1 MTVPAKG
8 LEGVVAGSSQICYI
22 DGEAGVLRYYGYP
35 IQELA
40 EHSNFEET
48 VYLLWHGRL
57 PKKGE
62 IEGFRGEIAN
72 AGGIPEPIV
81 RLILSFPKDSN
92 TMSCLRTAV
101 SALSL
106 YDRQSEDMSDA
117 ANRRKAVR
125 IQHQINAIVPA
136 IDRARKGLPI
146 LQPRTDLTIA
156 ENFLYML
163 RGETPKQ
170 DEARAMDMCFILHAD
185 HELNASTFACRVIGA
200 TLSDM
205 HGAVTGAIAA
215 LKGPLH
221 GGANTDVMK
230 MLLSVGDVSNAEAWI
245 KDALAKKQRI
255 MGFGHRVYKTLDPR
269 AGVLKKMS
277 EKLCKSTGV
286 TKWFDI
292 SSKIQEFVKKEK
304 ELNANVDFYSA
315 SVYYSLGIPLDVN
328 TPIFA
333 ISRTSGWLAHLLE
346 QYADNRLIRPRAEYI
361 GPPERHWEPFE
372 KR

>member
-1 MTVPAKG
+1 MTVTTKG
-8 LEGVVAGSSQICYI
+8 LEGVIAGASQICFI

-40 EHSNFEET
+40 EHSTFEET
-48 VYLLWHGRL
+48 VFLLWNGRL
-57 PKKGE
+57 PKKHE
-62 IEGFRGEIAN
+62 LESFRGEMAN
-72 AGGIPEPIV
+72 AGGIPDPIV
-81 RLILSFPKDSN
+81 RMILSFPKDAN

-101 SALSL
+101 SALAL

-146 LQPRTDLTIA
+146 LQPRTDMSLA

-163 RGETPKQ
+163 RGEPPKP

-185 HELNASTFACRVIGA
+185 HELNASTFACRVVGA
-200 TLSDM
+200 TLADM
-205 HGAVTGAIAA
+205 HGAITGAIAA

-221 GGANTDVMK
+221 GGANTEVMK
-230 MLLSVGDVSNAEAWI
+230 MLLSVGDASNAEAWI
-245 KDALAKKQRI
+245 KEALAKKALI

-286 TKWFDI
+286 TKWFEI
-292 SSKIQEFVKKEK
+292 SNRIQEIVKKEK
-304 ELNANVDFYSA
+304 GLNANVDFYSA

-333 ISRTSGWLAHLLE
+333 ISRSSGWLAHLLE

-361 GPPERHWEPFE
+361 GPGERHWGPFE
-372 KR
+372 TR

>member
-1 MTVPAKG
+1 MTASKG
-8 LEGVVAGSSQICYI
+8 LEGVVAGTSQICFI

-35 IQELA
+35 IQDLA
-40 EHSNFEET
+40 ERSTFEET
-48 VYLLWHGRL
+48 IFLLWNGRL
-57 PKKGE
+57 PKKPE
-62 IEGFRGEIAN
+62 LEAFRNEVAN

-81 RLILSFPKDSN
+81 RLILTFPKDAN
-92 TMSCLRTAV
+92 TMACLRTAI
-101 SALSL
+101 SALAL

-146 LQPRTDLTIA
+146 LQPRTDLPLA
-156 ENFLYML
+156 DNFLYML
-163 RGETPKQ
+163 RGEPPKA

-200 TLSDM
+200 TLADM
-205 HGAVTGAIAA
+205 HGSVTGAIGA

-230 MLLSVGDVSNAEAWI
+230 MLLSVGEVKNAEAWI

-255 MGFGHRVYKTLDPR
+255 MGFGHRVYRTLDPR
-269 AGVLKKMS
+269 AGVLKAMS
-277 EKLCKSTGV
+277 EKLCRSTGV
-286 TKWFDI
+286 SKWYDI
-292 SSKIQEFVKKEK
+292 SSRIEAVVKAEK
-304 ELNANVDFYSA
+304 GLNANVDFYSA

-333 ISRTSGWLAHLLE
+333 VSRTAGWLAHLLE

-361 GPPERHWEPFE
+361 GPAERRWEPVE
-372 KR
+372 QR